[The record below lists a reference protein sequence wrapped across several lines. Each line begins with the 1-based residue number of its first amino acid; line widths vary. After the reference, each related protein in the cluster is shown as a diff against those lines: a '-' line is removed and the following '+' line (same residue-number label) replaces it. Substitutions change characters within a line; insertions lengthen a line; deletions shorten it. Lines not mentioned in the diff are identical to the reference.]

1 MEDSVDNIITNNASA
16 PYVNMCHRNE
26 HVISPRKVNR
36 RRQIWMVNN
45 NLRSQMLSEK

>member
-36 RRQIWMVNN
+36 MVNN